1 MEVSGLAKASDGITP
16 AVGSTLEQQ
25 RGVAPASAHYACR
38 VAQETATEFQQ
49 IEKVLDGLEQ
59 SGSLEVGMIFELGI
73 GRQPFV
79 IAAIMEMPSNT
90 GRVFRLAEAGSG
102 RVITMMRDAS
112 NTSRTLP
119 GSVGKAPLVQD
130 AAAAAGS
137 SQPSGSLLG
146 TIEYWASGLIPR
158 DEDVKK
164 RAKVA
169 AELAPT
175 SQQSIKASIKHIRS
189 GGWAEDLAAEMPAHA
204 CGAEFT
210 TSYAPSVMNRL
221 AELYCVLLEEHDQN
235 ERKALAGVLEKLF
248 SALSKVPFIKNDQIV
263 FSRLSN
269 LRNRTSGPRGLVLL
283 MLQTLY
289 KAYLGNTSAL
299 DLASPLDQTVWSRG
313 SSVIEVVEILVGA
326 RQFRSSRA

>member
-1 MEVSGLAKASDGITP
+1 MEVSGLAKVSDGITP

-25 RGVAPASAHYACR
+25 QGVAPTSAHYACR

-59 SGSLEVGMIFELGI
+59 SGSLEVGTIFELGI

-102 RVITMMRDAS
+102 RVITMMRGAS

-119 GSVGKAPLVQD
+119 GSAGKAPLVQD

-137 SQPSGSLLG
+137 SQPGGGLLG

-169 AELAPT
+169 VELAPT
-175 SQQSIKASIKHIRS
+175 SQQSIRSSIKQIRS

-221 AELYCVLLEEHDQN
+221 AELCARGGGCCRAHHLRRAGRFGRRVRPNGDQAASL
-235 ERKALAGVLEKLF
+235 ERK
-248 SALSKVPFIKNDQIV
+248 
-263 FSRLSN
+263 
-269 LRNRTSGPRGLVLL
+269 RG
-283 MLQTLY
+283 
-289 KAYLGNTSAL
+289 GH
-299 DLASPLDQTVWSRG
+299 
-313 SSVIEVVEILVGA
+313 
-326 RQFRSSRA
+326 